1 MNEYSVSVEQDCFEY
16 IIKSGEIFTNNLP
29 IIIYIYKME
38 KKMTLSWIFDALN
51 NEITWKYWK

>member
-1 MNEYSVSVEQDCFEY
+1 MNEYSVSHDQDCFEY
-16 IIKSGEIFTNNLP
+16 IIKTGEIFTNNLP

-51 NEITWKYWK
+51 NEITWKYSK

>member
-1 MNEYSVSVEQDCFEY
+1 MNEYSVSDEQDCFEY
-16 IIKSGEIFTNNLP
+16 IIKSGEIFTNNLS
-29 IIIYIYKME
+29 IIIYIYKMK